1 MGGERDYDRRVG
13 RNPFGDGRERTVAL
27 GVFRFEEM
35 MNAMRRRS
43 DGEYRQ
49 AYREEQPRAAPHGRE
64 DNSS

>member
-1 MGGERDYDRRVG
+1 
-13 RNPFGDGRERTVAL
+13 
-27 GVFRFEEM
+27 M